1 MTALVL
7 TATLFVLA
15 TACHTPR
22 DAAGNALP
30 RGQRSFFG
38 DARSLLGLS

>member
-7 TATLFVLA
+7 TAALFVVA

-22 DAAGNALP
+22 DAAGVPLT
-30 RGQRSFFG
+30 RGRRSFVG
-38 DARSLLGLS
+38 DARSLLGL

>member
-7 TATLFVLA
+7 TAALFVVA
-15 TACHTPR
+15 VACHTPR
-22 DAAGNALP
+22 DAAGQPLT

-38 DARSLLGLS
+38 DARSMLGF